1 MDKLQPALTK
11 SMCHARRAAV
21 PVRILALRPQH
32 GFPHFQKLMARKRT
46 KGILSPVD
54 EEQEQALR
62 QHLQSLGL
70 ENVDDYKTW
79 CRKHSFSGRLD
90 KSWPQRQRE
99 YLVATREVAAA
110 RLAEYKKKAKFPDAI
125 SRHFRRQAAA

>member
-1 MDKLQPALTK
+1 
-11 SMCHARRAAV
+11 
-21 PVRILALRPQH
+21 
-32 GFPHFQKLMARKRT
+32 MARKRT

-54 EEQEQALR
+54 EEKEQALR

-70 ENVDDYKTW
+70 ENVDDYKMW

-125 SRHFRRQAAA
+125 TDIFDGKLRQADARSPSLAGIQRASEATGT